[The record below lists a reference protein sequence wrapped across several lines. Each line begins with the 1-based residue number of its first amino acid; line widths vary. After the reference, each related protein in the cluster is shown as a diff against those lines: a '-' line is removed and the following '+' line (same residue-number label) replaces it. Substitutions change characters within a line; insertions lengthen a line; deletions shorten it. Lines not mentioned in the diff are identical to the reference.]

1 MAIII
6 NDELKENFE
15 KFCNKNF
22 PKKSFESNKKKPSE
36 NWFYVQVGKYYYD
49 NLHCE
54 YRYDKKTQTNNI
66 ELHIEF
72 DNEQITN
79 RFCHFLLQEIDS
91 KIKNEIKS
99 TKPNYKWFVLVHKSK
114 LKNSKDLFKTMK
126 KLINKIEEK
135 LNEINDYL
143 DFAKDF

>member
-1 MAIII
+1 M
-6 NDELKENFE
+6 
-15 KFCNKNF
+15 
-22 PKKSFESNKKKPSE
+22 
-36 NWFYVQVGKYYYD
+36 
-49 NLHCE
+49 
-54 YRYDKKTQTNNI
+54 
-66 ELHIEF
+66 HIEF

-91 KIKNEIKS
+91 EIKNEIKS
-99 TKPNYKWFVLVHKSK
+99 TKKNYKWFILVHKSK
-114 LKNSKDLFKTMK
+114 LKSHNDLFKTMK